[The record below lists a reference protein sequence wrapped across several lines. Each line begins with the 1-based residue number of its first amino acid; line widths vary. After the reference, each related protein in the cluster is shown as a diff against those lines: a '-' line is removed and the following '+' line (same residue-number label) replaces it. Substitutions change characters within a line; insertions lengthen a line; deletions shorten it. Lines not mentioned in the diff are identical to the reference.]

1 MPKSKAISKKLDESQ
16 GSKKML
22 SSQKVKKSSKPIA
35 KKVVADAKSNEAKA
49 MKEAKRRFKPGTVAL
64 REIKKYQRDVSNLI
78 PRAPFQKL
86 VRSICSGVDNELRFQ
101 SQALVALQEA
111 AEAYVVG
118 LFEDTNLCCLH
129 ANRQTVMKKDMELA
143 RRIRGDRQQ
152 DFVYRDHGKDMDQD
166 QFVQLP
172 YKNQKFGMQQI
183 AQSMAAN

>member
-22 SSQKVKKSSKPIA
+22 SAQKSKKSSKSISKTFKQKPTE
-35 KKVVADAKSNEAKA
+35 V
-49 MKEAKRRFKPGTVAL
+49 KEVKRRFKPGTVAL
-64 REIKKYQRDVSNLI
+64 REIRKYQRDVSNLI

-86 VRSICSGVDNELRFQ
+86 VRSICSGIDNELRFQ

-129 ANRQTVMKKDMELA
+129 ANRMTVMKKDMDLA
-143 RRIRGDRQQ
+143 RRIRGDRHQ
-152 DFVYRDHGKDMDQD
+152 DFVYRDGDDALDPD
-166 QFVQLP
+166 QFMQLP
-172 YKNQKFGMQQI
+172 YTNQKHGMQQI
-183 AQSMAAN
+183 AQSLAN

>member
-1 MPKSKAISKKLDESQ
+1 MPKSKALSKKIDESQ
-16 GSKKML
+16 GSKKIL
-22 SSQKVKKSSKPIA
+22 SSAQKKKLSKNITKKPEALAA
-35 KKVVADAKSNEAKA
+35 KTDG
-49 MKEAKRRFKPGTVAL
+49 KRRFKPGTVAL

-111 AEAYVVG
+111 AEAYIVG

-143 RRIRGDRQQ
+143 RRIRGDKQQ
-152 DFVYRDHGKDMDQD
+152 DYVYRDATDDQD
-166 QFVQLP
+166 QFV
-172 YKNQKFGMQQI
+172 
-183 AQSMAAN
+183 

>member
-1 MPKSKAISKKLDESQ
+1 MPKSKTISKRISEMHGSNKKLS
-16 GSKKML
+16 SKKVSKSNKVL
-22 SSQKVKKSSKPIA
+22 SQKQFRDKAQDVKE
-35 KKVVADAKSNEAKA
+35 V
-49 MKEAKRRFKPGTVAL
+49 KRRFKPGTIAL

-129 ANRQTVMKKDMELA
+129 ANRMTVMKKDMELA

-152 DFVYRDHGKDMDQD
+152 DYVYRESDQMVSLESF
-166 QFVQLP
+166 QQLP
-172 YKNQKFGMQQI
+172 YKNVM
-183 AQSMAAN
+183 